1 MLRVIEHGWYMRGAI
16 NALLVVKDL
25 LVRYGKPC
33 GRPYVMAEIDLALS
47 DMRSAERF
55 IARDGDIGYRNHK
68 RKGSKLISVEAY
80 YIKDKKR

>member
-1 MLRVIEHGWYMRGAI
+1 MLRVIEHGLYMRGTI

-33 GRPYVMAEIDLALS
+33 DRPYVMSEIDLALS

-55 IARDGDIGYRNHK
+55 IARDDIGYRNHK

-80 YIKDKKR
+80 YINDKKR